1 MRVTLKLPRVSM
13 NMDQATITRWYKQP
27 GETFAEGEPLYE
39 IETEK
44 TTTDIEAP
52 ATGVLLETLAEVGA
66 NVMAGAEM
74 CRIEVAGQQPAF
86 RSDEG

>member
-1 MRVTLKLPRVSM
+1 M
-13 NMDQATITRWYKQP
+13 NMDSATVTRWYKQP

-52 ATGVLLETLAEVGA
+52 ATGVLLDILVDEGAELV
-66 NVMAGAEM
+66 AGAEV
-74 CRIEVAGQQPAF
+74 CRIEVAGPGG
-86 RSDEG
+86 RSE

>member
-13 NMDQATITRWYKQP
+13 NMDQATVIRWHKQP

-44 TTTDIEAP
+44 TITDIEAP
-52 ATGVLLETLAEVGA
+52 ATGVLLETLVDVGA
-66 NVMAGAEM
+66 NLMAGADV
-74 CRIEVAGQQPAF
+74 CRIEVAGTAG
-86 RSDEG
+86 SSE